1 MNPSVIEGI
10 SPNLIRFVGYG
21 LLFFALT
28 NYAEALIP
36 PKFAQDPNWE
46 FQTLGAL
53 VNSAPL
59 PIIGFSLV
67 FFGESKARS
76 PIGKTVLPIVSWVP
90 LLLGLGYL
98 VMLFVGISATLRLNT
113 EIATRANFVLTQ
125 QQSQFET
132 AKNNLKSTKDE
143 NLTEIA
149 KQLLQRNPAGS
160 DAIKESQNNPT
171 ELRKKF
177 EGEIQRTEATTR
189 SRIEEDRAR
198 TSRQLLKQ
206 SIKWNAEALVSSI
219 LLIGLWAMTGW
230 ARKKP
235 KKKRGKSS
243 QSLDLSEL
251 TTPTATLTDDSA
263 TSANPQSEDAA
274 DQS

>member
-10 SPNLIRFVGYG
+10 SPNLLRFVGYG
-21 LLFFALT
+21 LLFFTLA

-36 PKFAQDPNWE
+36 PRFAQDPNWE

-53 VNSAPL
+53 VNTAPL
-59 PIIGFSLV
+59 PIIGFSLI

-76 PIGKTVLPIVSWVP
+76 PIGRTILPIVAWLP
-90 LLLGLGYL
+90 LLLGIGYL
-98 VMLFVGISATLRLNT
+98 VMMFVGISATLRLNT

-125 QQSQFET
+125 QQTQFQT
-132 AKNNLKSTKDE
+132 AKDNLKSAKDE

-149 KQLLQRNPAGS
+149 KQLLQRSPSGS
-160 DAIKESQNNPT
+160 EAIKENQNNPN
-171 ELRKKF
+171 ELRKQF
-177 EGEIQRTEATTR
+177 EGEIQKTESTAR
-189 SRIEEDRAR
+189 SRIEEDRTR

-206 SIKWNAEALVSSI
+206 SLKWNAEALVSSI

-230 ARKKP
+230 SRKKS

-243 QSLDLSEL
+243 AALDLSEL
-251 TTPTATLTDDSA
+251 TATTAAPTETTETKEIKAEDTD
-263 TSANPQSEDAA
+263 N
-274 DQS
+274 